1 MIRTVIFDIGKVLLD
16 FNWRA
21 YLSSFHFDEETYG
34 RIARA
39 VFENPDWVEFD
50 RGILSTEQ
58 VIDRF
63 VQSDPKL
70 EKEIRLVCSSLW
82 RTVTRL
88 DYAVPWVRRLKEQG
102 YRVLYLSNY
111 SDYYF
116 RTTQFALDFL
126 PEMDGGIF
134 SYRVHMVKPDH
145 EIYRKIISDYDL
157 VPEETVFLDDTTVNI
172 KAAKECGLCGIVFQ
186 NLEQAKKELEALG
199 VR

>member
-63 VQSDPKL
+63 VLSDPKL

-157 VPEETVFLDDTTVNI
+157 VPEETVFLDDTAVNI

>member
-157 VPEETVFLDDTTVNI
+157 VPEETVFLDDTAVNI